1 MSFLGPLL
9 FWGESG
15 FSLASSSK
23 RQLHHLLFGE
33 SSVFWSDLLS
43 VTYPQLL
50 LGKHHQR
57 QPHLSRTESE
67 ALILALSSTSFE
79 LAHEAPRSKDAI

>member
-9 FWGESG
+9 FCGESG

-23 RQLHHLLFGE
+23 TKLHQLLFGE

-43 VTYPQLL
+43 VIYPQLL
-50 LGKHHQR
+50 LGKHHQW
-57 QPHLSRTESE
+57 QPL
-67 ALILALSSTSFE
+67 LSS
-79 LAHEAPRSKDAI
+79 